1 MASSLQDNSS
11 APQSTESDNSSLLP
25 LLPLKDIVVFPHMIV
40 PVFIGESI
48 CIHAVEEALAGDK
61 KIFLSA
67 FQVACVSSEKLRC
80 DQEPPFDVY
89 NVGTICSIMRTRK
102 LPDGRMKVLVQGL
115 YKATLDELVSVNRFP
130 LVRVH
135 SQDLPRPSHQTSSS
149 RSQTL
154 NRKIEAMVRSVR
166 ENLEKIVNMGQLLS
180 PDILLVIEDVKNPA
194 RLSDLIASNLG
205 LKVQDAQEILCA
217 DSPLESLKAVNG
229 YLSREIEVHQMQV
242 RIQSQAKEEMGKMQR
257 EHYLREQIRVLKNE
271 LGDHDSKDELEE
283 LWQKLETVSLSEEA
297 REEVVRH
304 LKRLQRMHV
313 DSSEAALSRTYVET
327 MLSLPWGL
335 ESDDNLE
342 LRRVSEVLDEDHFG
356 LEAVKERILE
366 YLAVKKLNPGLR
378 SPILCFVGPPGVGK
392 TSLGRSVA
400 KSMDRKFS
408 RISLGGVKDDAEI
421 RGHRKTYVGSYPG
434 RIMSAIKKAGVMN
447 PVIMLDE
454 IDKVG
459 HDHRGDPASALLE
472 ALDPAQ
478 NSAFQDHYLGVPFD
492 ISRVMFIAN
501 ANSLDTIPH
510 PLRDRL
516 EIIEV
521 NGYSFEE
528 KVSIAKE
535 FLVPKQIL
543 ENGLANYKM
552 NFTPAALQRVI
563 QGYTRESGLRSLEKR
578 IACICRKKARL
589 LAESTEKENAKV
601 EAGSADQR
609 SHYAGKDTEPSSGDR
624 RSEASVSPLR
634 GREGLKNKEVRS
646 SGVTSGGHARAKKIT
661 HQSKKIHS
669 SPSLRITAAAVE
681 QMLGAPMFG
690 EEFYHFDASVGVAL
704 GMAYTY
710 FGGEILAI
718 EVNIMPAPAFKLV
731 LTGQLGDV
739 MKESAHA
746 ALSFLRS
753 RQKQLGIA
761 EGSFEKREF
770 HIHVPAGAVSKDG
783 PSAGIAITTALLS
796 ALLGRAPRARTC
808 LSGELTLHGK
818 VLAVGGLKEKLLA
831 AQREG
836 VEVAILPEKNRGTYD
851 HLPAVVRRK
860 TVVRFVS
867 CYEEIFDYM
876 FGGDSDCEK
885 LPLSPHSSSHL
896 PEKVAG

>member
-1 MASSLQDNSS
+1 MAKSTLGTPTVDDQDKQDVASC
-11 APQSTESDNSSLLP
+11 LP

-67 FQVACVSSEKLRC
+67 FKVAGLVSKKLVC
-80 DQEPPFDVY
+80 DQDPPFDVY
-89 NVGTICSIMRTRK
+89 NVGTVCSIMRTRK

-115 YKATLDELVSVNRFP
+115 AKACLEEIVGVERFP
-130 LVRVH
+130 LVRIKFLDLL
-135 SQDLPRPSHQTSSS
+135 SQHKTPSAVEGKDAVD
-149 RSQTL
+149 TL
-154 NRKIEAMVRSVR
+154 DEKAPIEPSEARKIEAMVRSVR

-180 PDILLVIEDVKNPA
+180 PDILLIVEDVKDPA
-194 RLSDLIASNLG
+194 RLADLVASNLG

-217 DSPLESLKAVNG
+217 STPLESLSAVNT
-229 YLSREIEVHQMQV
+229 YLSREIEVHQMQM
-242 RIQSQAKEEMGKMQR
+242 RIQSQAKEEIGKMQR

-271 LGDHDSKDELEE
+271 LGDHDAKDELEE
-283 LWQKLETVSLSEEA
+283 FWQKLEDVALSEEA
-297 REEVVRH
+297 REEVSRH

-313 DSSEAALSRTYVET
+313 DSSEAVLSRTYVET
-327 MLSLPWGL
+327 MLSLPWGM
-335 ESDDNLE
+335 ESHDNLE
-342 LRRVSEVLDEDHFG
+342 LKRVSEVLDEDHFG

-366 YLAVKKLNPGLR
+366 YLAVKKLNPRLR

-400 KSMDRKFS
+400 RSMNRKFA

-434 RIMSAIKKAGVMN
+434 RIISAIKKSHVMN

-472 ALDPAQ
+472 ALDPSQ
-478 NSAFQDHYLGVPFD
+478 NYAFQDHYLGVPFD

-501 ANSLDTIPH
+501 ANTLDTIPH

-521 NGYSFEE
+521 HGYSFDE
-528 KVSIAKE
+528 KISIARE
-535 FLVPKQIL
+535 FLVPKQIR
-543 ENGLANYKM
+543 ENGLSDWDVS
-552 NFTPAALQRVI
+552 FSGAALQRLI
-563 QGYTRESGLRSLEKR
+563 QGYTRESGLRSLEKK
-578 IACICRKKARL
+578 IACICRKQARQ
-589 LAESTEKENAKV
+589 LAESSESGGPSPTPTASKAKASKSGV
-601 EAGSADQR
+601 GRSYPKAVPSKVAAKTIMPQGAGSA
-609 SHYAGKDTEPSSGDR
+609 
-624 RSEASVSPLR
+624 L
-634 GREGLKNKEVRS
+634 
-646 SGVTSGGHARAKKIT
+646 KIT
-661 HQSKKIHS
+661 ASQ
-669 SPSLRITAAAVE
+669 VE
-681 QMLGAPMFG
+681 QLLGAPVYG

-704 GMAYTY
+704 GMAYTH
-710 FGGEILAI
+710 FGGEILAV
-718 EVNIMPAPAFKLV
+718 EVNIMPAATFKLE

-739 MKESAHA
+739 MKESACT

-753 RQKQLGIA
+753 RQHSLGIP
-761 EGSFEKREF
+761 EESFEKREF
-770 HIHVPAGAVSKDG
+770 HIHVPAGAVAKDG
-783 PSAGIAITTALLS
+783 PSAGVAITTALLS
-796 ALLGRAPRARTC
+796 ALLNKPPRSKTC

-818 VLAVGGLKEKLLA
+818 VLPVGGLKEKLLA

-836 VEVAILPEKNRGTYD
+836 VETAILPEKNRVTYH
-851 HLPAVVRRK
+851 HLPAAVRRK
-860 TVVRFVS
+860 VAVHFVS
-867 CYEEIFDYM
+867 CYEEIFDLV
-876 FGGDSDCEK
+876 FEGGRSCEK
-885 LPLSPHSSSHL
+885 LSIPPSSAF

>member
-1 MASSLQDNSS
+1 MAKSTSGTPAKQHDEQDG
-11 APQSTESDNSSLLP
+11 AICLP

-48 CIHAVEEALAGDK
+48 CIQAVEEALTGDK

-67 FQVACVSSEKLRC
+67 FQVAGAASERLVC
-80 DQEPPFDVY
+80 HQEPPFDVY
-89 NVGTICSIMRTRK
+89 NTGTICSIMRTRK

-115 YKATLDELVSVNRFP
+115 SKAHLEEMVSVERFP
-130 LVRVH
+130 LVKVQ
-135 SQDLPRPSHQTSSS
+135 SQSLPQQDQEEGLPS
-149 RSQTL
+149 
-154 NRKIEAMVRSVR
+154 RKIEAMVRSVR

-180 PDILLVIEDVKNPA
+180 PDILLIVEDVKDPA
-194 RLSDLIASNLG
+194 RLADLIASNLG

-217 DSPLESLKAVNG
+217 SGALESLSAVNT
-229 YLSREIEVHQMQV
+229 YLSREIEVHQMQM
-242 RIQSQAKEEMGKMQR
+242 RIQSQAKEEIGKMQR
-257 EHYLREQIRVLKNE
+257 EHYLREQIRVLKSE
-271 LGDHDSKDELEE
+271 LGDHDAKDELEE
-283 LWQKLETVSLSEEA
+283 FWQKLESMSLSDEA
-297 REEVVRH
+297 REEVSRH

-313 DSSEAALSRTYVET
+313 DSSEAVLSRTYVET
-327 MLSLPWGL
+327 VLGLPWGM
-335 ESDDNLE
+335 ESDDILE
-342 LRRVSEVLDEDHFG
+342 LKRVSEVLDEDHFG

-392 TSLGRSVA
+392 TSLGRSIA
-400 KSMDRKFS
+400 RSMDRKFA

-434 RIMSAIKKAGVMN
+434 RIVSAIKKAHVMN

-478 NSAFQDHYLGVPFD
+478 NHAFQDHYLGVPFD

-501 ANSLDTIPH
+501 ANTLDTIPH

-516 EIIEV
+516 EVIEV
-521 NGYSFEE
+521 HGYSFDE
-528 KVSIAKE
+528 KVSIARE
-535 FLVPKQIL
+535 FLVPKQIR
-543 ENGLANYKM
+543 ENGLSDWKVS
-552 NFTPAALQRVI
+552 FSQAAIQRLI
-563 QGYTRESGLRSLEKR
+563 QGYTRESGLRSLEKQ
-578 IACICRKKARL
+578 IACICRKQARH
-589 LAESTEKENAKV
+589 LAESSEEQSSQSKSVPKAGVRRFPQEVSVENSGKEGAERV
-601 EAGSADQR
+601 VG
-609 SHYAGKDTEPSSGDR
+609 
-624 RSEASVSPLR
+624 SPL
-634 GREGLKNKEVRS
+634 KV
-646 SGVTSGGHARAKKIT
+646 
-661 HQSKKIHS
+661 
-669 SPSLRITAAAVE
+669 TAAQVE
-681 QMLGAPMFG
+681 QLLGAPMYG
-690 EEFYHFDASVGVAL
+690 EEFCHFDASVGVAL

-718 EVNIMPAPAFKLV
+718 EVNIMPAQAFKLE

-739 MKESAHA
+739 MKESACA

-753 RQKQLGIA
+753 RQQRLGIP

-770 HIHVPAGAVSKDG
+770 HIHVPAGAVAKDG
-783 PSAGIAITTALLS
+783 PSAGVAITTALLS
-796 ALLGRAPRARTC
+796 ALLNKPPRSKTC

-836 VEVAILPEKNRGTYD
+836 VETAILPEKNRATYL
-851 HLPAVVRRK
+851 HLPAAVRRK
-860 TVVRFVS
+860 VTVHFVS
-867 CYEEIFDYM
+867 CYEEIFDLV
-876 FGGDSDCEK
+876 FHGESAGA
-885 LPLSPHSSSHL
+885 PLSLPSSPVL
-896 PEKVAG
+896 PETEKVAG